1 MLQIYLK
8 NKNFS
13 GFFQVF
19 WLKTEKDFQRTSLIN
34 CCCYSIKKNHNCI
47 YLQIFFETVFF
58 KMLETDIEV
67 LGKGFFP
74 LNILQPHI
82 MNSRKLRFG
91 FFVEW
96 LAEPTAAQF
105 GIFNRKQ
112 IFFKM
117 SSFNMERFLWK
128 ILYLRKTNILCYE
141 VCESN
146 IAIETSVTHIFKK
159 VRWLH

>member
-8 NKNFS
+8 NKNFA

-34 CCCYSIKKNHNCI
+34 CCYYSIKKNHNCI

-96 LAEPTAAQF
+96 LAQPTAAQF
-105 GIFNRKQ
+105 GIFNRKH
-112 IFFKM
+112 KY
-117 SSFNMERFLWK
+117 FLRCLLLTW
-128 ILYLRKTNILCYE
+128 NVFYE
-141 VCESN
+141 VFFISEKQTFYVMKFVK
-146 IAIETSVTHIFKK
+146 AIS
-159 VRWLH
+159 L

>member
-8 NKNFS
+8 NKNFA
-13 GFFQVF
+13 GFFQVL

-34 CCCYSIKKNHNCI
+34 CCYYSIKKNHNCI

-96 LAEPTAAQF
+96 LAQPTAAQF
-105 GIFNRKQ
+105 GIFNRKH
-112 IFFKM
+112 KY
-117 SSFNMERFLWK
+117 FLRCLLLTW
-128 ILYLRKTNILCYE
+128 NVFYE
-141 VCESN
+141 VFFISEKQTFYVMKFLK
-146 IAIETSVTHIFKK
+146 AIS
-159 VRWLH
+159 L

>member
-34 CCCYSIKKNHNCI
+34 CCYYSIKKNHNCI

-96 LAEPTAAQF
+96 LAQPTAAQF
-105 GIFNRKQ
+105 GIFNRKH
-112 IFFKM
+112 KY
-117 SSFNMERFLWK
+117 FLRCLLLTW
-128 ILYLRKTNILCYE
+128 NVFYE
-141 VCESN
+141 VFFISEKQTFYVMKFVK
-146 IAIETSVTHIFKK
+146 AIS
-159 VRWLH
+159 L

>member
-8 NKNFS
+8 NKNFA

-34 CCCYSIKKNHNCI
+34 CCCYSIKKNHHCI

-96 LAEPTAAQF
+96 LAQPTAAQF
-105 GIFNRKQ
+105 GIFNRKHQ
-112 IFFKM
+112 Y
-117 SSFNMERFLWK
+117 FLRCLLLTW
-128 ILYLRKTNILCYE
+128 NVFYE
-141 VCESN
+141 VFFISEKQTFYVMKFVK
-146 IAIETSVTHIFKK
+146 AIS
-159 VRWLH
+159 L

>member
-19 WLKTEKDFQRTSLIN
+19 WLKTEKDFQRASLIN

-96 LAEPTAAQF
+96 LAQPTAAQF
-105 GIFNRKQ
+105 GIFNRKH
-112 IFFKM
+112 KY
-117 SSFNMERFLWK
+117 FLRCLLLTW
-128 ILYLRKTNILCYE
+128 NVFYE
-141 VCESN
+141 VFFISEKQTFYVMKFVK
-146 IAIETSVTHIFKK
+146 AIS
-159 VRWLH
+159 L

>member
-34 CCCYSIKKNHNCI
+34 CCYYSIKKNHNCI

-82 MNSRKLRFG
+82 MDSRKLRFG

-96 LAEPTAAQF
+96 LAQPTAAQF
-105 GIFNRKQ
+105 GIFNRKH
-112 IFFKM
+112 KY
-117 SSFNMERFLWK
+117 FLRCLLLTW
-128 ILYLRKTNILCYE
+128 NVFYE
-141 VCESN
+141 VFFISEKQTFYVMKFLK
-146 IAIETSVTHIFKK
+146 AIS
-159 VRWLH
+159 L